1 MDVADGDLFTAF
13 GQSINEVMLSHRE
26 HLERKRKARCIELN
40 LDPRWL
46 EASSTAS
53 GPKTRWVDG
62 TPEYSFHIYGLRKLF
77 PEALF
82 VHVVRDV
89 TAVVRSL
96 LHFHQVSGIRL
107 VANEQEAYSYWLRTV
122 KACLKAE
129 EAYGPT
135 VVHRLRYSSLS
146 ANPESAIRSLLNFV
160 GEPYSACC
168 LEPLTERINSSNV
181 PEDFKT
187 AEPATDW
194 AILEEAL
201 RLSAELAEGT
211 APTMASC
218 AAANELEAAFQE
230 RVKYMA
236 GLDDAYQQARRALEA
251 SKSGPPRYPAAKP
264 AI

>member
-1 MDVADGDLFTAF
+1 MDIGNDELFAAF
-13 GQSINEVMLSHRE
+13 GRTINALMLSHRQ
-26 HLERKRKARCIELN
+26 HLERKRKVRCKELN

-89 TAVVRSL
+89 TAVVCSL

-129 EAYGPT
+129 EAYGPA
-135 VVHRLRYSSLS
+135 VVQRLLYSSLIT
-146 ANPESAIRSLLNFV
+146 NPESAVRSLLDFV
-160 GEPYSACC
+160 GEPYNARC
-168 LEPLTERINSSNV
+168 LEPLAERINSSNV
-181 PEDFKT
+181 PPDFKT
-187 AEPATDW
+187 GDPAADP
-194 AILEEAL
+194 AIVEEAR
-201 RLSAELAEGT
+201 RLSLWIENTAQLSQCSSAVAAEMQSAFREI
-211 APTMASC
+211 AS
-218 AAANELEAAFQE
+218 
-230 RVKYMA
+230 R
-236 GLDDAYQQARRALEA
+236 
-251 SKSGPPRYPAAKP
+251 
-264 AI
+264 